1 MRQRVKAHM
10 TGDPI
15 STHPSASALEA
26 FELIQRH
33 GIRHLPVVDSTRRVV
48 GVLSINDLQA
58 ALPIGAT
65 STQAL
70 SPREREIAIEWRVGE
85 LMTYAP
91 ETLGAEDSLADAA
104 DRMAERRIGCLPIV
118 DAEGRL
124 LGILSET
131 DLFRALASTAW
142 SATLGEER
150 TEEAATIELTAALR
164 EERARIAERVEGYRS
179 AERELAAIQH
189 DEPMDDPERAADLR
203 EAGFLERL
211 DELAANR
218 LGAID
223 RALERAEQGTLT
235 ECSDCGGTIPVARLR
250 AMPESTRCVACARR
264 TEKARESEPPF
275 ERVPGGRAETGRP
288 ELGEHVYTQFGEGQ
302 LLRVT
307 SFGTCA
313 RCGDLEGR
321 HDPDSDAVRCAHPR
335 CRRLLTDVRD
345 RAVVAIGEREVYVD
359 PLEITS
365 VAAAPYD

>member
-1 MRQRVKAHM
+1 MTQRIKEHM

-26 FELIQRH
+26 FELIQRN

-70 SPREREIAIEWRVGE
+70 SPRERELAVEWRVGE

-91 ETLGAEDSLADAA
+91 ETLGADDLLAVAA

-131 DLFRALASTAW
+131 DLFRALASSAW
-142 SATLGEER
+142 SATLGETR
-150 TEEAATIELTAALR
+150 AGEAASKELTTALR
-164 EERARIAERVEGYRS
+164 EERARIAERIESYRN

-203 EAGFLERL
+203 EADFLERL
-211 DELAANR
+211 DRLAAHR
-218 LGAID
+218 LEAID
-223 RALERAEQGTLT
+223 RALERAERGALT
-235 ECSDCGGTIPVARLR
+235 ACTDCGGRIPVARLR

-264 TEKARESEPPF
+264 AEEVRESEPPF
-275 ERVPGGRAETGRP
+275 QRAPGGRAETGRP
-288 ELGEHVYTQFGEGQ
+288 ELGERVYTRFGEGQ
-302 LLRVT
+302 LLRIT
-307 SFGTCA
+307 PFGTCP

-321 HDPDSDAVRCAHPR
+321 HDPDSDAVRCPHPR
-335 CRRLLTDVRD
+335 CRRPLADVRE

-359 PLEITS
+359 PVEIAR